1 MIQGRSSSANLI
13 WYTAH
18 GIGRYTNIV
27 YTKSVYTES
36 RDIMKNITFS
46 ADENKIEIAREV
58 ARSEHKT
65 LNDAFREWL
74 DWYAS
79 RKVTRAEIEALFE
92 RLKYVNAGRKFTRE
106 EMNER

>member
-1 MIQGRSSSANLI
+1 
-13 WYTAH
+13 
-18 GIGRYTNIV
+18 
-27 YTKSVYTES
+27 
-36 RDIMKNITFS
+36 MKNITFS
-46 ADENKIEIAREV
+46 ADENKIDLAREV

-79 RKVTRAEIEALFE
+79 RRVRRAEIEALFAK
-92 RLKYVNAGRKFTRE
+92 LSYADAGRKFTRD

>member
-1 MIQGRSSSANLI
+1 M
-13 WYTAH
+13 YT
-18 GIGRYTNIV
+18 RFV
-27 YTKSVYTES
+27 
-36 RDIMKNITFS
+36 RNITFS
-46 ADENKIEIAREV
+46 ADETSIERAREV

-79 RKVTRAEIEALFE
+79 RSITRQEIRNLFD
-92 RLKYVNAGRKFTRE
+92 RLKYADAGRKFTRE